1 MATVTDIHII
11 CADFL
16 CYLHHLGIYSVIYGQ
31 YFSLRYLIQVENSQ
45 VTLVANM
52 RTRTRVLCWNF
63 YKTFDLTVCPFSLYS
78 PYVPYSRS
86 LCCDAVIP

>member
-11 CADFL
+11 YADFF
-16 CYLHHLGIYSVIYGQ
+16 CCLGIYSVIYGQ
-31 YFSLRYLIQVENSQ
+31 YFSLQYLIQVENSQ

-78 PYVPYSRS
+78 PYVPYSLS